1 VQRVVCCLVVKGD
14 VSFDEGT
21 ETVTVKFADPL
32 PVQEG
37 SLHIVYKG
45 TLNDKMKGF
54 YRSKYTTPS
63 GEERYAAVTQ
73 FEVSWVRLCV

>member
-1 VQRVVCCLVVKGD
+1 MFVVVKGE
-14 VSFDEGT
+14 VSLDEGA
-21 ETVTVKFADPL
+21 ETLTLTFHDPL
-32 PVQEG
+32 PVGDG

-73 FEVSWVRLCV
+73 FEVS